1 MTGFWLVTF
10 GLIGYWVV
18 IPLIDLIRTPKTTST
33 HNNTSG
39 LRPIVN

>member
-1 MTGFWLVTF
+1 MTGFWLLTF

-33 HNNTSG
+33 NHSTFG
-39 LRPIVN
+39 HRPIVN